1 MTEQLSLSFMS
12 LEGVKQ
18 HSAANSLRMTGRRAE
33 NLPSLTRY
41 LASKGLD
48 PYNSHQSNDQ
58 EWPQQDQGLS
68 NYLKRKKVRE
78 KATVHYYG

>member
-1 MTEQLSLSFMS
+1 MTEQLSLSFAS

-18 HSAANSLRMTGRRAE
+18 GSLRITGRRAE
-33 NLPSLTRY
+33 NLPSLTHY

-48 PYNSHQSNDQ
+48 HYSSHQSNDQ
-58 EWPQQDQGLS
+58 EWPQRHQGLS